1 MSIAFVAAKHFARRL
16 YKKLITLRTGAC
28 AAGLAR
34 VGQVG
39 VKVGGWG
46 TGGGKAPLQLLSLL
60 LLSLRMFRLFQAMGQ
75 MGYVPINANNNINR
89 KY

>member
-28 AAGLAR
+28 AAGLAG
-34 VGQVG
+34 GQVG
-39 VKVGGWG
+39 VKVGGSG
-46 TGGGKAPLQLLSLL
+46 REGGAFPLQLLSLL

>member
-28 AAGLAR
+28 AAGLA
-34 VGQVG
+34 GG

>member
-28 AAGLAR
+28 AAG
-34 VGQVG
+34 QVG
-39 VKVGGWG
+39 VKVGGRG
-46 TGGGKAPLQLLSLL
+46 RREGEGKAPLQLLSPL